1 MLLLSK
7 TLDVSNSEPLLE
19 QRWLE
24 RGVLLTERQGQ
35 EHPLTRHETRV
46 GRSWYNITLLAG
58 VTLDHLLLLWN
69 CSSNWSYYPLSLLL
83 FYKDHYR
90 EALAEHSARWERTAE
105 KQKQAWE
112 NLTCPSLASLLDIKQ
127 WIKMQMHSKKRDIW
141 SEPKQQV
148 AFPFFFPKV

>member
-19 QRWLE
+19 QRWPE

-46 GRSWYNITLLAG
+46 GRSWQNITLLAG
-58 VTLDHLLLLWN
+58 VMLDRLLLLWN

-83 FYKDHYR
+83 LYKDHYR
-90 EALAEHSARWERTAE
+90 EALAEHGARWERTGE

-112 NLTCPSLASLLDIKQ
+112 NLTCPSLASLLILNSELKCKCTTRKEIYGLNLNSKQ
-127 WIKMQMHSKKRDIW
+127 L
-141 SEPKQQV
+141 
-148 AFPFFFPKV
+148 FLFFFF